1 MSSSS
6 SAASSPN
13 PWSPYDAYK
22 DCSQR
27 LCSIYCPQW
36 CYLIFPPPPP
46 FNIDDDENNSGTDF
60 SPLIIAVIGIL
71 ASAFILVSYYTII
84 SKYCR
89 RRRQT
94 NSSLEFNESR
104 DEMNHDGLQAA
115 ASEGLDESVI
125 KSITVCK
132 YKKNE
137 NLVEGT
143 DCSVCLSEFQ
153 EDENLRLLPKCNH
166 AFHVPCIDTWLK
178 SHSSCPLC
186 RAYIGST
193 TNSLPNPEEE
203 AAAAGAGIVE
213 VSRNNNNVSVSAAFE
228 YQPRNDAVSVVQ
240 DLESGVREEAV
251 VSLVVGGDM
260 GNMEEIR
267 QDRNGNGIFQL
278 PLRRSFSM
286 NSSSSVCQGQV
297 FSIADILRI
306 SEEEEEDEHLQVEQQ
321 HDFQPSM
328 GIGEYYGNKTSNH
341 RNGVL
346 NLVRSPLAMKR
357 SISTGRFIFSSSSR
371 YERERNSI
379 LPN

>member
-46 FNIDDDENNSGTDF
+46 FNIDDDENDSGTDF

-104 DEMNHDGLQAA
+104 DEMNHDGWQAA

-137 NLVEGT
+137 KLVEGT

-193 TNSLPNPEEE
+193 TNSLPNPEEA
-203 AAAAGAGIVE
+203 AAAAGGGIVE
-213 VSRNNNNVSVSAAFE
+213 VSLNNNNVSVSAAFE
-228 YQPRNDAVSVVQ
+228 YQPRNDAFSVVQ

-251 VSLVVGGDM
+251 VSLVVVGDM
-260 GNMEEIR
+260 GNVEESSMMEIGH
-267 QDRNGNGIFQL
+267 DRNENEIFQL

-286 NSSSSVCQGQV
+286 NSSVFQGQV

-306 SEEEEEDEHLQVEQQ
+306 SEEEEDEHLQVEQQ
-321 HDFQPSM
+321 HDLQPSM
-328 GIGEYYGNKTSNH
+328 GIGEYYGKSNH

-357 SISTGRFIFSSSSR
+357 SISTGRFIFSSR
-371 YERERNSI
+371 YEKERNSI